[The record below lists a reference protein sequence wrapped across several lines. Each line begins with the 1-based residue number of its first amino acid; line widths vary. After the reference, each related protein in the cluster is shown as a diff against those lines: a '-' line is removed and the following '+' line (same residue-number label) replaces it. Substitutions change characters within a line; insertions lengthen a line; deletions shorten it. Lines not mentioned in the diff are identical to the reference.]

1 MSAIIISCF
10 PGCGKTYLYHNYN
23 NILKIIDLDSTNY
36 TSQMEWPQNYFD
48 AIISLLET
56 YEIIL
61 ISQHEAILE
70 LLNLKHIP
78 FYIVAP
84 NNSDM
89 ISDRKKNIIKQQW
102 FGRFFLRDNSHIK
115 NSSGIEQW
123 FNLLLSNY
131 N

>member
-89 ISDRKKNIIKQQW
+89 ISDRKKNIIKQ
-102 FGRFFLRDNSHIK
+102 
-115 NSSGIEQW
+115 EM
-123 FNLLLSNY
+123 FN
-131 N
+131 